1 MDPKNKSRQVQIPF
15 GAVHAFVDVESKN
28 HKYHNHVESGQS
40 GKEKTSQNVCLLPIR
55 PNSEESEFFFET
67 QLLIYYPVLYC
78 EFKTAR
84 KFKRM
89 NGTVKNKFNAPFHT
103 LEVELCSKTS
113 TNSLF
118 STVIL

>member
-1 MDPKNKSRQVQIPF
+1 MWMLKAKATNTITMLK
-15 GAVHAFVDVESKN
+15 VDKVERRK
-28 HKYHNHVESGQS
+28 HLRML
-40 GKEKTSQNVCLLPIR
+40 CPLPIR

-78 EFKTAR
+78 EFKTSR
-84 KFKRM
+84 KLKRM
-89 NGTVKNKFNAPFHT
+89 NGTVENKFNEPFHT

-118 STVIL
+118 